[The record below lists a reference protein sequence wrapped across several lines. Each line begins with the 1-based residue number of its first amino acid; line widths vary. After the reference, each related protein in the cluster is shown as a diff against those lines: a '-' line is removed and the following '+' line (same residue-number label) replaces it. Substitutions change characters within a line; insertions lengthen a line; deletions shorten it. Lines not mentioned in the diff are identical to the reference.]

1 MTLKS
6 VKYQPPEFA
15 SSSDFWP
22 KPSFWTFLEESGCQ
36 VSDVD
41 WVDSIAKF
49 VNSFVGGPA

>member
-6 VKYQPPEFA
+6 VKYQLPEFA